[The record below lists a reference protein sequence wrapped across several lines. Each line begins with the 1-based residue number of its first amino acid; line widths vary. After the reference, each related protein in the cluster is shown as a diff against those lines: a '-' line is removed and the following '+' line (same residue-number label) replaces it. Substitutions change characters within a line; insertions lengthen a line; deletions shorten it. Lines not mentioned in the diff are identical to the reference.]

1 MIMNDL
7 LQIQKGLGSFGRDP
21 RPSHIGDGDLEEDE
35 LTHVTKDLYLLP
47 VTSNLYH
54 KGYTTK
60 HWLSVFRDSEAN
72 GYFLNL

>member
-7 LQIQKGLGSFGRDP
+7 LQIQTGLGSFGRDP
-21 RPSHIGDGDLEEDE
+21 RPRHITDDDLEEDE
-35 LTHVTKDLYLLP
+35 LKQVTKDLYFLP

-60 HWLSVFRDSEAN
+60 HWLSVFRDSKAN
-72 GYFLNL
+72 GHSLNL